1 MIKQWQSATDDKRHG
16 SQQLMIKQWQS
27 ATDDKEVAVSN

>member
-16 SQQLMIKQWQS
+16 SQQLTIKQWQS